1 MAQYVYVNSESNNQT
16 PKTPDSSENFSGKMQ
31 SLVNWIP
38 ARTKGN
44 IGYKIILFFDSVMTT
59 FQSHLVDQK
68 KAVETAKFSGY
79 SFTIEM
85 IHDSE
90 ETVIMKE
97 EVSEVVKKHRQ
108 KSIGWSV
115 VFVIIIELTHTLI
128 LWEVDAEETTLASS
142 LKTHYIIVWSSYRF
156 MANGW
161 TVKICMIIPRK
172 LWHLDLHEFGH

>member
-1 MAQYVYVNSESNNQT
+1 
-16 PKTPDSSENFSGKMQ
+16 
-31 SLVNWIP
+31 
-38 ARTKGN
+38 
-44 IGYKIILFFDSVMTT
+44 MTT

-108 KSIGWSV
+108 KSIG
-115 VFVIIIELTHTLI
+115 
-128 LWEVDAEETTLASS
+128 
-142 LKTHYIIVWSSYRF
+142 
-156 MANGW
+156 
-161 TVKICMIIPRK
+161 
-172 LWHLDLHEFGH
+172 